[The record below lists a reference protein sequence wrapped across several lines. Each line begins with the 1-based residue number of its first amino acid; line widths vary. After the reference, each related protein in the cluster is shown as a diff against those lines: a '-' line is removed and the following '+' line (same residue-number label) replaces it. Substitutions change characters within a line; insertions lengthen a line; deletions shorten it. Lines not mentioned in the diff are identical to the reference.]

1 MLLFNNLAQRKEH
14 DWTSLI
20 VIGTRSDLQAHKRR
34 RKRKLTT
41 DKFVLKLLNFNSLHL
56 NVGYKRP
63 SLVENYVLQTCD
75 GDCCFVSPLALWRTF
90 VMFLVCSWNPQFGT
104 GYNSKF
110 CANLCPDAHSWCSVR
125 LTQVLGLGCKYLLKN
140 IERLPFKTRFL
151 AFCSPH
157 VREYR
162 WFLWNFTKVSFRENK
177 TVYCIKTRNQVK
189 MDPEYERRLL
199 RQQNGRSPLNN
210 SVSSNCSQYL
220 R

>member
-75 GDCCFVSPLALWRTF
+75 GDCCFVSPLAL
-90 VMFLVCSWNPQFGT
+90 
-104 GYNSKF
+104 
-110 CANLCPDAHSWCSVR
+110 
-125 LTQVLGLGCKYLLKN
+125 
-140 IERLPFKTRFL
+140 
-151 AFCSPH
+151 
-157 VREYR
+157 
-162 WFLWNFTKVSFRENK
+162 
-177 TVYCIKTRNQVK
+177 
-189 MDPEYERRLL
+189 
-199 RQQNGRSPLNN
+199 
-210 SVSSNCSQYL
+210 
-220 R
+220 